1 MAKVAVDNLEVG
13 MVLAADVH
21 DRAGRMLLGAGVEL
35 TPKHLV
41 IFRTWGVEE
50 ATIVGGENGTE
61 GPALPAEVTPELLA
75 AAEAALA
82 PHFQAANLE
91 HPAMAELFRLASL
104 RKALHA
110 GA

>member
-1 MAKVAVDNLEVG
+1 MAKVAIDNLEVG

-50 ATIVGGENGTE
+50 AEIVGDDDGTE
-61 GPALPAEVTPELLA
+61 SSLLPAEVTPELLA
-75 AAEAALA
+75 TAEAALA
-82 PHFQAANLE
+82 PLFRTANLE
-91 HPAMAELFRLASL
+91 HPAMAELFRLASR
-104 RKALHA
+104 RKAVHA
-110 GA
+110 SA